1 MNARPLRLS
10 FSFLALAVLLPA
22 CARVEDGPSV
32 TESRSVG
39 EFSAIDLRGAG
50 RLDVLVGQPH
60 SVTVE
65 AGADTLKDL
74 ETRVQGDRLVIDA
87 RDESFW
93 LRSGSYRVRVTVPR
107 LDSLVVSGATDAS
120 IHGFAGGNTK
130 IVVSGA
136 GDLEASGTVDSLEA
150 VTNGAANLNL
160 GQLAATDA
168 RVVVNGAGNAK
179 VQASGR
185 LDATVNGVGNIE
197 YLGSPSDLKTA
208 INGIGSIKAR

>member
-1 MNARPLRLS
+1 MNVRALRL
-10 FSFLALAVLLPA
+10 FPPLLVLVVLLPA
-22 CARVEDGPSV
+22 CARVDDGPKVS
-32 TESRSVG
+32 ESRSVG

-50 RLDVLVGQPH
+50 QLDVLIGQPH

-65 AGADTLKDL
+65 ASADTLKDL

-93 LRSGSYRVRVTVPR
+93 VRNGAYHVRITVPR

-120 IHGFAGGNTK
+120 LHGFSGGNTK

-160 GQLAATDA
+160 SQLAATSA

-197 YLGSPSDLKTA
+197 YLGSPSDLRTA
-208 INGIGSIKAR
+208 INGVGSIKPR

>member
-1 MNARPLRLS
+1 MNARTIRHSLS
-10 FSFLALAVLLPA
+10 LLALAALLPA
-22 CARVEDGPSV
+22 CARVEDGPKVS
-32 TESRSVG
+32 ESRSVG
-39 EFSAIDLRGAG
+39 EFSSIDLRGAG
-50 RLDVLVGQPH
+50 TLDVLVGQPH

-65 AGADTLKDL
+65 ASADTLKDL

-93 LRSGSYRVRVTVPR
+93 LRNGTYRVRITVPR

-120 IHGFAGGNTK
+120 IHGFSGGNTK

-136 GDLEASGTVDSLEA
+136 GDLEASGTVDSFDA

-160 GQLAATDA
+160 SQLTATDV

-197 YLGSPSDLKTA
+197 YRGHPTDLKTA
-208 INGIGSIKAR
+208 VNGVGSIKPH